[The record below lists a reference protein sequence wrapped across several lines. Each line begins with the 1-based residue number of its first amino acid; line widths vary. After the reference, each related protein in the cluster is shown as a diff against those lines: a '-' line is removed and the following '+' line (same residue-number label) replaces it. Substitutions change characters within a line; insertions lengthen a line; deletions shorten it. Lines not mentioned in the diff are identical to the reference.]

1 MANYEVLKVNMDI
14 DKSNN
19 GVFDTLLSQ
28 FKQQVKG
35 TTSALAKLFGTLGNQ
50 VGKNMDSVYKQLSSG
65 QYVKRVKSSVKRTV
79 SSFDQLNRLA
89 KNTASGTVTK
99 VNQDLVQSTSEL
111 AGKVG
116 QLGNTFYENIIKPF
130 ATGNISQGVSNLGQL
145 FAQLLVK
152 TKENTLGVNS
162 YADAWDRLNLKTNF
176 WYNLIT
182 YSDRLT
188 GTFNEAMAR
197 SGMAVG
203 LTSQEIEKLNSQML
217 NGSGGWQGLGNAA
230 TNAWN
235 KISGIWSGSGSW
247 FAQSVTTPM
256 DTAFSGTFNKM
267 QQTAG
272 NAWSGTKS
280 LFSDAGDYFSGV
292 FTDAWGKVNHA
303 LDKDGPVFTQVEDG
317 MVSSFKGT
325 VNRLI
330 DGFNTVAVTP
340 FSGLNKVLD
349 KIQNIKIGSMQPFKS
364 LSWRS
369 SVAKIPYLAQ
379 GAVLP
384 ANKPFLAM
392 VGDQRHGTN
401 IEAPLS
407 TIEEAMAAVMGD
419 FSGAN
424 MAGHDAT
431 VTLLGQI
438 LNAVRGIRIGDDAI
452 AAAYTRHQQKMNII
466 TGR

>member
-14 DKSNN
+14 DKGSNSLWEE
-19 GVFDTLLSQ
+19 VLSD
-28 FKQQVKG
+28 FQQRMKV
-35 TTSALAKLFGTLGNQ
+35 TTSAVAKLFGVLGNQ
-50 VGKNMDSVYKQLSSG
+50 VEKNMDSVSKKLSGG
-65 QYVKRVKSSVKRTV
+65 QYAKSIKRTV
-79 SSFDQLNRLA
+79 SGFDQLNRLA
-89 KNTASGTVTK
+89 KNTASGSVAK
-99 VNQDLVQSTSEL
+99 VNQELVQSTTEL
-111 AGKVG
+111 AGKVS
-116 QLGNTFYENIIKPF
+116 QLGNSFYENIIKPF
-130 ATGNISQGVSNLGQL
+130 VSGNVSQGMGNLGQL
-145 FAQLLVK
+145 FTQLLMK
-152 TKENTLGVNS
+152 TKENTTGINS
-162 YADAWDRLNLKTNF
+162 YADAWERLNLKTDF

-182 YSDRLT
+182 YSNRLT
-188 GTFNEAMAR
+188 GTFNEAMAQ
-197 SGMAVG
+197 SGLAVG
-203 LTSQEIEKLNSQML
+203 LTTQELERLNLQMS

-230 TNAWN
+230 TTAWN
-235 KISGIWSGSGSW
+235 KISGLWSGSGNW
-247 FAQSVTTPM
+247 FTQTVTAPVN
-256 DTAFSGTFNKM
+256 TAFSGMMGQMEQSAAN
-267 QQTAG
+267 G
-272 NAWSGTKS
+272 WSGTKS
-280 LFSDAGDYFSGV
+280 VFSDAGSYFSGV
-292 FTDAWGKVNHA
+292 FTDAWGQVNKVM
-303 LDKDGPVFTQVEDG
+303 DKDGKVFTQVEDG

-349 KIQNIKIGSMQPFKS
+349 RLQNMKVGSLQPFKS

-369 SVAKIPYLAQ
+369 TIPKIPYLAQ

-407 TIEEAMAAVMGD
+407 TIEEAMASVMGD

-438 LNAVRGIRIGDDAI
+438 LNAVRGIRIGDDTI
-452 AAAYTRHQQKMNII
+452 AAAYARHQQKMDII